1 MSIVRAEIS
10 VSLDGFGAGPNQ
22 SPEEPLGEGGERLH
36 DWVVATE
43 SWRRQHGQEGGT
55 TGPDSEMAGRMHDG
69 VGAFVMGR
77 GMFGGGPGPWEES
90 WTGWWGDDP
99 PYHAP
104 VFVLT
109 HHPREPVE
117 MQGGTTFHFV
127 TDGIETAVEQARA
140 AAGDDDV
147 LVAGGPGAI
156 DQTLAAGLL
165 DELRL
170 HIVPIVLGDGSR
182 LLEDVGDPKLEP
194 VEVVGTPA
202 ATHVRYRVAR

>member
-10 VSLDGFGAGPNQ
+10 ISLDGFGAGPNQ
-22 SPEEPLGEGGERLH
+22 SPEEPLGERGEDLH

-43 SWRRQHGQEGGT
+43 SWRRQNGKEGGT
-55 TGPDSEMAGRMHDG
+55 TGPDSEMAERMHDG

-77 GMFGGGPGPWEES
+77 GMFGGGPGPWDES

-99 PYHAP
+99 PYHAA

-127 TDGIETAVEQARA
+127 TDGVDAAIEQASA
-140 AAGDDDV
+140 AAGDADI
-147 LVAGGPGAI
+147 LVAGGPSAI
-156 DQTLAAGLL
+156 NQVLAAGLL

-170 HIVPIVLGDGSR
+170 HIVPILLGDGER
-182 LLEDVGDPKLEP
+182 LLKDVGDPELEP
-194 VEVVGTPA
+194 VEVVGTPG

>member
-10 VSLDGFGAGPNQ
+10 ISLDGFGAGPNQ
-22 SPEEPLGEGGERLH
+22 SLEEPLGERGEDLH

-43 SWRRQHGQEGGT
+43 NWRRQHGQEGGT
-55 TGPDSEMAGRMHDG
+55 TGPDDEMAGRMHDD

-90 WTGWWGDDP
+90 WHGWWGDNP
-99 PYHAP
+99 PYHKP

-117 MQGGTTFHFV
+117 MEGGTTFNFV
-127 TDGIETAVEQARA
+127 TDGVEAALEQARA
-140 AAGDDDV
+140 AAGDADV
-147 LVAGGPGAI
+147 HVAGGPGAI
-156 DQTLAAGLL
+156 NQVLAAGLL

-170 HIVPIVLGDGSR
+170 HIVPIVLGEGER
-182 LLEDVGDPKLEP
+182 LLMDVGDPKLEP